1 MKYIICLLIGMTVLN
16 GFSQNV
22 GIGTVTPVTKLDVA
36 SGNNWDLVN
45 GEGDIRIGNST
56 YRLKIGLAT
65 GGGGAGATGIMQ
77 YGAPGGYN
85 VLSLGSQGI
94 NLLQLNGGTA
104 RVGIGTDNPIGK
116 LEIVS
121 ATSVPQQVLTQ
132 SSTGDFARVRFR
144 NGNSLVNTRYWD
156 MAGFIAPTGA
166 VDDRL
171 NFFSPVGGNI
181 LGLSGTGAVY
191 FNGNA
196 GNAGQVLKSGGA
208 AGAAVWTE
216 PETIYTAVPNPSPY
230 IMMLD
235 NIPGYVYSNVSHTIN
250 LNVPSTV
257 LISASFNADVTS
269 CAFCGAGVN
278 QITMIIDGTELTN
291 KPFFLTAPSGG
302 LTNVTISNYPVSMA
316 PGSHTIQFKANH
328 ITPSTN
334 TGVQAIY
341 STIIV
346 KPN

>member
-1 MKYIICLLIGMTVLN
+1 MTVLK

-36 SGNNWDLVN
+36 GGNNWDLVN
-45 GEGDIRIGNST
+45 GEGDIRLGNST

-85 VLSLGSQGI
+85 VLSLGSQGV

-116 LEIVS
+116 LEIIS

-171 NFFSPVGGNI
+171 NFFSNVGGNV

-208 AGAAVWTE
+208 AGAVVWTE
-216 PETIYTAVPNPSPY
+216 PETMYTAVPNPSPY

-316 PGSHTIQFKANH
+316 AGSHTIQFKANH

>member
-1 MKYIICLLIGMTVLN
+1 MKYAFCLVLLIVSFN

-22 GIGTVTPVTKLDVA
+22 GIGTAAPVTKLDIA

-45 GEGDIRIGNST
+45 GEGDFRIGNST

-85 VLSLGSQGI
+85 VLSLGSQGV
-94 NLLQLNGGTA
+94 NLLQLNGGSG

-116 LEIVS
+116 FEIIS
-121 ATSVPQQVLTQ
+121 TTSVPQQVLTQ
-132 SSTGDFARVRFR
+132 SSTGDFSRIRFR

-156 MAGFIAPTGA
+156 MAGFIAGTGA

-171 NFFSPVGGNI
+171 NFFSPAGGNV
-181 LGLSGTGAVY
+181 LGLGGTGAVY

-208 AGAAVWTE
+208 AGAAVWSE
-216 PETIYTAVPNPSPY
+216 PETIYTAVPTPSAY
-230 IMMLD
+230 VMMLD
-235 NIPGYVYSNVSHTIN
+235 NIPGYVYANIGQTIN
-250 LNVPSTV
+250 LNVPGTV
-257 LISASFNADVTS
+257 LISASFNADVTL
-269 CAFCGAGVN
+269 CTFCGAGVN
-278 QITMIIDGTELTN
+278 QITMIIDGTELSN

-302 LTNVTISNYPVSMA
+302 LTNVTISNYPISMA
-316 PGSHTIQFKANH
+316 AGQHTIQFKANH

-334 TGVQAIY
+334 TLVQAIY

>member
-1 MKYIICLLIGMTVLN
+1 MKYIICLLFGMMALD

-22 GIGTVTPVTKLDVA
+22 GVGTVTPVTKLDVA

-45 GEGDIRIGNST
+45 GEGDMRVGNAT
-56 YRLKIGLAT
+56 YRLKFGLAL
-65 GGGGAGATGIMQ
+65 GGSGAGAAGIMQ
-77 YGAPGGYN
+77 FGAPGGYN
-85 VLSLGSQGI
+85 VLSLGAQGV
-94 NLLQLNGGTA
+94 NLLQLNGNLG
-104 RVGIGTDNPIGK
+104 RLGMGTDNPSGK
-116 LEIVS
+116 LEIYS
-121 ATSVPQQVLTQ
+121 GPGVPQQVLTQ
-132 SSTGDFARVRFR
+132 TSTGDFSRIRFR
-144 NGNSLVNTRYWD
+144 NGNSLVNTRFWD
-156 MAGFIAPTGA
+156 AAAFIAPTGA

-196 GNAGQVLKSGGA
+196 GNAGQVLKSNGA

-216 PETIYTAVPNPSPY
+216 PETMYTAVPNPSPY
-230 IMMLD
+230 VMMLD
-235 NIPGYVYSNVSHTIN
+235 NIPGYVYANVSHTIN

-257 LISASFNADVTS
+257 LISASFNADVTL

-278 QITMIIDGTELTN
+278 QITLIIDGTELTN

-302 LTNVTISNYPVSMA
+302 LTNVTISNYPISMA
-316 PGSHTIQFKANH
+316 AGQHTIQFKANH

-341 STIIV
+341 STVIV